1 MCKNS
6 VSNVFF
12 VHYKCR
18 FVQLFIV
25 RAVLRVLKKW
35 FFGGGRAVQKQYSK
49 NKEVKMKAVI
59 QRVGGAT
66 LSVDGELIS
75 QIGKGLVV
83 YFCVEKGDSE
93 KLCGTFANKLVKL
106 RIFEDGNGKMNL
118 SVKDVQGEVLF
129 VSQFTLAADLSA
141 GNRPSFINAEN
152 PQRADELYRST
163 ARLIADLGVPTKIG
177 VFGADMTIQQQ
188 NRGPVTIIWEG
199 K

>member
-1 MCKNS
+1 MYFLYIIN
-6 VSNVFF
+6 
-12 VHYKCR
+12 
-18 FVQLFIV
+18 
-25 RAVLRVLKKW
+25 AVLCSYLLRVL
-35 FFGGGRAVQKQYSK
+35 FCVSSRSRFSAVAGQYKNSIKK

-152 PQRADELYRST
+152 PQRADELYRNT